1 MIGAVFAVDDTGG
14 IGRNGNI
21 PWPYNKQD
29 MQWFK
34 HATTNSVVVMGKRSW
49 NSPDMVK
56 PLPNRINCVV
66 TNQFLDRPDV
76 EQFKGNVCEG
86 ILRLYEKYQDRNLFV
101 IGGADILIQAKPVL
115 DCVYVTR
122 IPGEYMCD
130 THIDLSTFLTD
141 FKLSNTQDLESCT
154 VELYER
160 I

>member
-1 MIGAVFAVDDTGG
+1 MIGAVFAVDDNNGL
-14 IGRNGNI
+14 GRDGTI
-21 PWPYNKQD
+21 PWPRNKED

-49 NSPDMVK
+49 NSPDMIK

-66 TNQFLDRPDV
+66 TNNFLDRQDI
-76 EQFKGNVCEG
+76 EQFKGDVCEG
-86 ILRLYEKYQDRNLFV
+86 IGLLHEKYRDRNLFV
-101 IGGADILIQAKPVL
+101 IGGVEILEQAKPIL

-122 IPGEYMCD
+122 IPGDYMCD
-130 THIDLSTFLTD
+130 IHINLVEFLID
-141 FKLSNTQDLESCT
+141 FKLTNTQDFGTCT